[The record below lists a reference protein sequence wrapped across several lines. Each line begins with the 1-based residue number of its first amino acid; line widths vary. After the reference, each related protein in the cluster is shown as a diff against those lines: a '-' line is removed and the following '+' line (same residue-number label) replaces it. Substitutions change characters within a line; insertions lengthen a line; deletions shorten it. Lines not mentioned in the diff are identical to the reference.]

1 VADDQPER
9 AAGVPASGVWNPTL
23 EKWEVCA
30 HDAGGVRQGECLRYR
45 PDGTLFSR
53 SRYVAGLQEGAFTVF
68 HRNGELAR
76 EGTFSADRLD
86 GPVTHYAGGPGGE
99 PFRACCVPPNAAR
112 MLVRYHAGEFLQELF
127 FDAEGRGLQ
136 GDGTPWPAR
145 PEAVAPEAAYD
156 EQTTGWIAR
165 SAQSERIWNGA
176 GVLCEEND
184 FAAGRRGATRSFDAA
199 GALAEA
205 QALDGEGR
213 RHGDY
218 FRSIPAEAPPHYAD
232 VRIRSERGGFAH
244 GRAVGL
250 WTFLSEDGEVL
261 RSADRGTAFA
271 SEAVTTSPA
280 FRPEAEGE
288 ARGDAAAWWALAN
301 QLRVDHRLRE
311 ALVAA
316 ARAAHRSGDAGAR
329 LAFQAFRDEIVVPLE
344 PKVAMRLG
352 DQLVQSAEASVADIL
367 DGLIGGADAALA
379 LRALAAALPGV
390 GPVALELVEV
400 ALWLAPE
407 RRLTHVTRALLRFQR
422 ADVAG
427 MLADA
432 AVLADETPEIAAQLR
447 DYARVVFRPFDFAP
461 AGVTLVPEPALAELP
476 GEIAQSRD
484 SLRWLVGV
492 YVTRLRRLRA
502 AVTALAGRAL
512 PAEAPD
518 WLPPELTALAPE
530 DQALRRERI
539 TCDPEPGADG
549 PPETVEIDETV
560 VTEGLGAPALLA
572 AAHADYA
579 ALAWLC
585 WATGLDQVA
594 VPETVAARPT
604 LTAAMRLVGARYWR
618 ARDLVTT
625 GGLVAH
631 ARAVPG
637 FEWLG
642 TDIDTLPPMF
652 AEMVA
657 AEYLAV
663 RSMLIWLVTSDT
675 MSPFQDDI
683 RDA

>member
-30 HDAGGVRQGECLRYR
+30 HDTGGVRQGECVRYR
-45 PDGTLFSR
+45 SDGTLFSR
-53 SRYVAGLQEGAFTVF
+53 SRYVAGRQEGAFTVF
-68 HRNGELAR
+68 HRNGQLAR

-86 GPVTHYAGGPGGE
+86 GPVIHYTGGPGSE

-127 FDAEGRGLQ
+127 FDAEGRGLK

-145 PEAVAPEAAYD
+145 PAAVAPEAAYD
-156 EQTTGWIAR
+156 EQTSGWVAR
-165 SAQSERIWNGA
+165 SGRSERIWNAA
-176 GVLCEEND
+176 GLLCEEND
-184 FAAGRRGATRSFDAA
+184 FAGGRRDATRSFDAA

-205 QALDGEGR
+205 QTLDGDGR
-213 RHGDY
+213 RHGEY
-218 FRSIPAEAPPHYAD
+218 FRRIPADAPPHYAD
-232 VRIRSERGGFAH
+232 ARIRSERGAFEH
-244 GRAVGL
+244 GRVVGL

-271 SEAVTTSPA
+271 SEAVATSPA
-280 FRPEAEGE
+280 FQPEASGG
-288 ARGDAAAWWALAN
+288 GDAAAWWALAK
-301 QLRVDHRLRE
+301 QLRADRRLRE

-316 ARAAHRSGDAGAR
+316 ARAAHRSGEEGAAR
-329 LAFQAFRDEIVVPLE
+329 AFQAFRAELVVPLE
-344 PKVAMRLG
+344 PGIASLLG
-352 DQLVQSAEASVADIL
+352 DQLVQNADASIADVL

-379 LRALAAALPGV
+379 FRALAAALPGV
-390 GPVALELVEV
+390 GPVALELVEI

-407 RRLTHVTRALLRFQR
+407 RRLTHVTRALLRFRR

-432 AVLADETPEIAAQLR
+432 AALADETPEIAAQLR
-447 DYARVVFRPFDFAP
+447 EYARFVFRPFDFAP
-461 AGVTLVPEPALAELP
+461 AGVTLVPEPELAELP
-476 GEIAQSRD
+476 GEIAQGLD
-484 SLRWLVGV
+484 ALRWLVGV

-502 AVTALAGRAL
+502 AVIALAGETL

-518 WLPPELTALAPE
+518 WLPPDLAALAVAEQP
-530 DQALRRERI
+530 LRRERI
-539 TCDPEPGADG
+539 TCDPEPGAEG
-549 PPETVEIDETV
+549 PPETIELDETV
-560 VTEGLGAPALLA
+560 VTEGAGASALLA
-572 AAHADYA
+572 AAHADHA
-579 ALAWLC
+579 ALTWLC
-585 WATGLDQVA
+585 WATGLDQVG
-594 VPETVAARPT
+594 VPQSLAARPT
-604 LTAAMRLVGARYWR
+604 LTAAMRLIGARYWR

-631 ARAVPG
+631 AKAVPG
-637 FEWLG
+637 FAWLG
-642 TDIDTLPPMF
+642 TDIDTLPPLL
-652 AEMVA
+652 AEMLA

-663 RSMLIWLVTSDT
+663 RSMLIWLVSSDT